1 MNFNHGILL
10 FLLVLALLSSF
21 IWSRQSKCDSWS
33 TVNASLELIEGNR
46 KLLGFNT
53 DRDSLHFGKVSA
65 GATVKKTLFVNYTVP
80 AEVSVTAHG
89 QLSPW
94 LLIEPQQFKIIPLKT
109 EEVTVQVIV
118 PEVVIAGNYSGSIEF
133 CFRE

>member
-1 MNFNHGILL
+1 MKFNHRILL
-10 FLLVLALLSSF
+10 FVLALALLFSF
-21 IWSRQSKCDSWS
+21 IWSRHTSCDSLN
-33 TVNASLELIEGNR
+33 TVNASLELTEGSR

-53 DRDSLHFGKVSA
+53 DRDSLHFGTVSA
-65 GATVKKTLFVNYTVP
+65 GATVKKTIFINYTIP
-80 AEVSVTAHG
+80 AEVLVTAKG

-109 EEVTVQVIV
+109 EEVTVQAVI
-118 PEVVIAGNYSGSIEF
+118 PEAATAGNYTGTVEF